1 MGVKYLEYY
10 EQGVNKKI
18 PSKYVMEYSNPT
30 SWPYMRNAFT
40 KYQKNISNDGD
51 KSNDL
56 LGMGYAS
63 AEHVFVQFLG
73 AMTPKK
79 EDPKKDDYY
88 PLRTPIHV
96 PFIK

>member
-1 MGVKYLEYY
+1 ML
-10 EQGVNKKI
+10 
-18 PSKYVMEYSNPT
+18 
-30 SWPYMRNAFT
+30 W
-40 KYQKNISNDGD
+40 NIVILLVGHIWEMHLLD

-73 AMTPKK
+73 AMTSER
-79 EDPKKDDYY
+79 EDPKKYDYY